1 MFQRLTK
8 IVHCNK
14 YDSIN
19 VFFAFYLSVVSQQNE
34 TGDSPEPPVST
45 HYLTNLNTYY

>member
-19 VFFAFYLSVVSQQNE
+19 VFFAFYLSV
-34 TGDSPEPPVST
+34 ST

>member
-19 VFFAFYLSVVSQQNE
+19 VFLLFISQLSRNKMKRATLPSRPFPLI
-34 TGDSPEPPVST
+34 T
-45 HYLTNLNTYY
+45 